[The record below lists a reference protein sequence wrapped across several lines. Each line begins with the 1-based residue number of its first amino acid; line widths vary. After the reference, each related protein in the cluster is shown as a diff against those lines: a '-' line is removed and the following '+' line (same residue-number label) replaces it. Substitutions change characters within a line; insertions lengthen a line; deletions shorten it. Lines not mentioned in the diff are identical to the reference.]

1 VYGAVLGGDSRAARN
16 EALQSLLRYGLARY
30 RRVAAVDSAR
40 VYATAETGYDRPAV
54 DLVAY
59 RTLPR
64 TVHESTALTERIVAP
79 ASVGLPVRK
88 GQRLGRVEIW
98 AGDSLVASSNLVAAA
113 GVSEPGFLRKSA
125 WFAERTA
132 ANLWDLVS

>member
-1 VYGAVLGGDSRAARN
+1 M
-16 EALQSLLRYGLARY
+16 
-30 RRVAAVDSAR
+30 
-40 VYATAETGYDRPAV
+40 YASAETGYGRPAV
-54 DLVAY
+54 DLVAS

-64 TVHESTALTERIVAP
+64 TVHESTALTERVVAP
-79 ASVGLPVRK
+79 ASVGLPVRE

-98 AGDSLVASSNLVAAA
+98 AGDRLVAFSNLVAAA
-113 GVSEPGFLRKSA
+113 DVSEPGFVRKSA